1 MVGGDDDM
9 STLRIEHL
17 YVEVH
22 GKEILKDFNLEIN
35 NGEIHVIMGPNG
47 TGKSTLSKVIMGD
60 PNYVVTRG
68 QILFNGQEIQNL
80 TVDERARLGIFL
92 GMQMPLEIDG
102 VTNADFLRTACS
114 LKDGDSFKLMN
125 FIKELNGYVD
135 DLKMSK
141 DMIHRGVN
149 SGFSG
154 GERKKNEILQMYM
167 LKPSLVML
175 DEIDS
180 GLDVDSLKIV
190 GDHVMKY
197 YHEYNPGILLITHYQ
212 RLLDYI
218 EPHFVHI
225 MMDGNIVFTGDS
237 SLVHEI
243 EKYGYSKHGKS
254 EKIGTDIVK
263 ETDIYE

>member
-1 MVGGDDDM
+1 MIDGDDDM

-17 YVEVH
+17 YVEVEE
-22 GKEILKDFNLEIN
+22 KEILKDFNLEIKS
-35 NGEIHVIMGPNG
+35 GEIHVIMGPNG

-60 PNYVVTRG
+60 PNYVVTG
-68 QILFNGQEIQNL
+68 GHILFDNQEIQHL

-114 LKDGDSFKLMN
+114 LKEGDSFKLMN

-135 DLKMSK
+135 QLKMSQ

-190 GDHVMKY
+190 GDNVMQY
-197 YHEYNPGILLITHYQ
+197 CQERNPGVLLITHYQ

-218 EPHFVHI
+218 KPHFVHI
-225 MMDGNIVFTGDS
+225 MMDGRIVFTGDA
-237 SLVHEI
+237 SLVDEI
-243 EKYGYSKHGKS
+243 EKNGYDSI
-254 EKIGTDIVK
+254 EKIEQFGTDIVK
-263 ETDIYE
+263 ETESYE